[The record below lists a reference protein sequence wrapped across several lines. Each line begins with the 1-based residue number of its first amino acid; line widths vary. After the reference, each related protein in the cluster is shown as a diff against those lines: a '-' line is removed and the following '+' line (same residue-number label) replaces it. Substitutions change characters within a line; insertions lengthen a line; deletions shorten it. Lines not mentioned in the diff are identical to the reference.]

1 MHDIFE
7 KDQDLISYI
16 QKAVGYCLTGST
28 SEQYLFIL
36 IGDVTNEK
44 STFVYVIN
52 KLLGDYSK
60 AA

>member
-7 KDQDLISYI
+7 KDQDLISYV
-16 QKAVGYCLTGST
+16 QRVVGYCLLGST
-28 SEQYLFIL
+28 SEQCLFIL

-52 KLLGDYSK
+52 K
-60 AA
+60 